1 MLLLGIAW
9 HCLVLLGIAWYY
21 MVLYGIVWYLMVS
34 GGLEGC
40 LHRMAGAEG
49 KTGTAG
55 RNKHAWLWNLRGH
68 FKVYTNAL

>member
-1 MLLLGIAW
+1 
-9 HCLVLLGIAWYY
+9 

-34 GGLEGC
+34 GEQEGC

-55 RNKHAWLWNLRGH
+55 RNEQAWLWNLRGH